1 MKDEYAMNYNA
12 FAFADIENFEEV
24 MRGIRNQEWEKEGI
38 SRREWMNK
46 VIKYKKPSADKE
58 LALDE
63 KVQAFL
69 SK

>member
-12 FAFADIENFEEV
+12 FAFDDIENFEEV

-38 SRREWMNK
+38 SRREWLNR
-46 VIKYKKPSADKE
+46 VVKYKKPAQDEE
-58 LALDE
+58 LALDK
-63 KVQAFL
+63 KVQTFL